1 MATSKATPI
10 NQLQSPS
17 NQNDNNLVNDIL
29 REIDQSGSP
38 QPPSGGGGELSNEDI
53 ASRQAQY
60 QMDPIAQSQQMMN
73 EPDMSQQQMEQQQ
86 MMQQQMEH
94 QMMQQQQQQQ
104 EPHIMGNPQMM
115 SNMDTMYGSKPLT
128 LFEKII
134 NESKSP
140 IIVATLCTL
149 LCFKNVDTQLI
160 KFIPKGLNSGGE
172 ITPVGLIAKGL
183 IAGILFYLV
192 KKFI

>member
-10 NQLQSPS
+10 NQLQSPT

-38 QPPSGGGGELSNEDI
+38 QQPSGGELSNEDI

-60 QMDPIAQSQQMMN
+60 QMDPLAQSQQMMG
-73 EPDMSQQQMEQQQ
+73 EPDMNQQQMEQQMMQQQMEQQQ
-86 MMQQQMEH
+86 MMQQQ
-94 QMMQQQQQQQ
+94 
-104 EPHIMGNPQMM
+104 EPHIMDNTQMM
-115 SNMDTMYGSKPLT
+115 NNMDAMYGSKPLT

-160 KFIPKGLNSGGE
+160 KFIPKGLNSSGE
-172 ITPVGLIAKGL
+172 ITPIGLITKGL
-183 IAGILFYLV
+183 IAGLLFYLV

>member
-10 NQLQSPS
+10 NQLQSPT

-29 REIDQSGSP
+29 REIDQSGSSQSP
-38 QPPSGGGGELSNEDI
+38 GGGELSNEDI

-60 QMDPIAQSQQMMN
+60 QMDPIAQSQQIMG
-73 EPDMSQQQMEQQQ
+73 EPDMNQQQMEQQQ
-86 MMQQQMEH
+86 MMQQQMMH
-94 QMMQQQQQQQ
+94 QQMEQQQQQH
-104 EPHIMGNPQMM
+104 EPHIMDNAQMM
-115 SNMDTMYGSKPLT
+115 SNMDTMYGSKPMT

-149 LCFKNVDTQLI
+149 LCFKNVDIQLI
-160 KFIPKGLNSGGE
+160 KFIPRGLNSSGE
-172 ITPVGLIAKGL
+172 ITPIGLISKGL